1 MIRILFVDD
10 EPNILDGLRRMLRG
24 MRQQWDMVFVEGGTL
39 ALDLLAREYF
49 DIVVTDMRMPGMD
62 GVELLTRVR
71 RLYPHMARII
81 LSGHSD
87 QEVVMKSV
95 RLAHQYLA
103 KPCDQEKLQKVLQQA
118 ASMRQFLVQDN
129 LAGLVTQIEALPS
142 MPTTHTH
149 LLEALDAEGSSID
162 EIGQLIVQDMGMT
175 ALVLKLVNSAFF
187 GLQRHIASP
196 QQAVSLLGLEIIK
209 GLILSQGLFNALEPP
224 QFPDMSFQNLWRHC
238 LAVGVFAKTIV
249 QLEGEDQTLVDK
261 AFIAGM
267 LHDVGKLV
275 LATVARK
282 DYIQV
287 IQTVRHKDRLVA
299 TVELEMLGTSHGRA
313 GAYLMGLW
321 GLSEELVVAVALHNK
336 PVFTS
341 SSGGRKG
348 RLLLA
353 AVHAANVLEHELC
366 VINADYARPSLD
378 RGFMAEANLLGNVP
392 RWRQAC
398 QKVSTCE
405 GVNGTV

>member
-1 MIRILFVDD
+1 MTRILFVDD
-10 EPNILDGLRRMLRG
+10 ESKILDGLRRMLRG
-24 MRQQWDMVFVEGGTL
+24 MRQQWEMVFVEGGAL
-39 ALDLLAREYF
+39 ALDLLAREHF

-62 GVELLTRVR
+62 GVALLSQVR
-71 RLYPHMARII
+71 QLYPHMARII

-103 KPCDQEKLQKVLQQA
+103 KPCDHEKLQKVLQQA

-129 LAGLVTQIEALPS
+129 LISLVTQIEALPS
-142 MPTTHTH
+142 MPATHTR
-149 LLEALDAEGSSID
+149 LLEALDAEDGSL
-162 EIGQLIVQDMGMT
+162 EKIGQLISQDMGMT
-175 ALVLKLVNSAFF
+175 ALMLKLVNSAFF

-196 QQAVSLLGLEIIK
+196 QQAVALLGLEIIR
-209 GLILSQGLFNALEPP
+209 GLVLSQGLFNALEPQ
-224 QFPDMSFQNLWRHC
+224 QFPGMSFQELWRHS
-238 LAVGVFAKTIV
+238 LAVGAYAKTIV
-249 QLEGEDQTLVDK
+249 QLEGEDQTLVDN

-282 DYIQV
+282 EYIQV
-287 IQTVRHKDRLVA
+287 IQAVRQQDRLVA
-299 TVELEMLGTSHGRA
+299 AVELEVLGTSHARA

-321 GLSEELVVAVALHNK
+321 GLSEEIVVAVALHNK

-366 VINADYARPSLD
+366 VIHPGYARPKLD
-378 RGFMAEANLLGNVP
+378 RGFMAEANLIDNVP
-392 RWRQAC
+392 HWRQAC
-398 QKVSTCE
+398 QQISTWE
-405 GVNGTV
+405 GANGTV